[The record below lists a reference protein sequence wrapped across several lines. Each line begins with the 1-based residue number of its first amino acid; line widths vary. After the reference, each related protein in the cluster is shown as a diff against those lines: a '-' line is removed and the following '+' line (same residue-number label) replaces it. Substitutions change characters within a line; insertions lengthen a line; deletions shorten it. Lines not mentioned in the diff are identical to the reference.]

1 MKEWGAIF
9 DFDGVIANS
18 EKKHEKAWQAVA
30 KSRNFVLD
38 RKVFLSGFGL
48 KNERFI
54 AENLKWT
61 QDIQEI
67 RAIIADKEKLYQEIV
82 RNEGVE
88 LVPGVV
94 GWLRVLAEKG
104 IKCAIG
110 SSSIREN
117 IDMVLRQHGIEHD
130 FGAIISGELVH
141 HGKPHP
147 EVFLL
152 CAEKLSIAPSR
163 CVVFEDA
170 PAGIAAAKA
179 GEMVAVAITTT
190 FPKEV
195 FLALSEGPDRIISSF
210 ENLHF
215 STIAALLK

>member
-1 MKEWGAIF
+1 MKVWGAIF
-9 DFDGVIANS
+9 DFDGVVANS

-38 RKVFLSGFGL
+38 RNVFLSGFGL

-54 AENLKWT
+54 AEILKWT
-61 QDIQEI
+61 QDIPEI
-67 RAIIADKEKLYQEIV
+67 RAIIADKEKIYQDII
-82 RNEGVE
+82 RKEGVD

-94 GWLRVLAEKG
+94 GFLKTLHEGGVP
-104 IKCAIG
+104 CAIG

-117 IDMVLRQHGIEHD
+117 IDMVLRQHGIESY
-130 FGAIISGELVH
+130 FAAIVSGELVR
-141 HGKPHP
+141 HGKPNP

-152 CAEKLSIAPSR
+152 CAEKLNMAPQK

-170 PAGIAAAKA
+170 PAGIAAAQA
-179 GEMVAVAITTT
+179 GNMMAVAVTTT

-195 FLALSEGPDRIISSF
+195 FSKLSPQPSQVIPSF
-210 ENLHF
+210 EGFTVSALF
-215 STIAALLK
+215 S